1 MYADFVVSFVHRVFR
16 DSIRRYLNALTFGAL
31 MTAYLVWRGMRLETV
46 GVWRGVSSAV
56 GLLGTFAY
64 SLSMQRFSVETT
76 GMWSITVQFMF
87 LSVSYVSLFVGDYNT
102 SLSMLIG
109 GVCAS
114 RVGLWVFDIAITQL
128 MQEYIPSDVRG
139 VVGGVQQSLNA
150 FFGLGSF
157 ILGIIIP
164 DPQDFP
170 IYVAAGY
177 GSVGVALVL
186 YTFGIYARRDH
197 LVPSM

>member
-1 MYADFVVSFVHRVFR
+1 
-16 DSIRRYLNALTFGAL
+16 

-56 GLLGTFAY
+56 GLMGTFAY
-64 SLSMQRFSVETT
+64 SFSMKHFSVETT
-76 GMWSITVQFMF
+76 GMWSIAFQFLC
-87 LSVSYVSLFVGDYNT
+87 LSVSYFSLFEGDYLT

-114 RVGLWVFDIAITQL
+114 RVGLWVFDIAVTQL
-128 MQEYIPSDVRG
+128 FQEYIPGDVRG

-150 FFGLGSF
+150 SFGLF
-157 ILGIIIP
+157 AYILGIIIP
-164 DPQDFP
+164 DPRDFP

-177 GSVGVALVL
+177 GSVGVAMLL
-186 YTFGIYARRDH
+186 YAFGIYIKKAQ
-197 LVPSM
+197 LQVVAP

>member
-1 MYADFVVSFVHRVFR
+1 MNADLAVPLIMFLDVH
-16 DSIRRYLNALTFGAL
+16 RYLNALTFGAL

-56 GLLGTFAY
+56 GLMGTFAY
-64 SLSMQRFSVETT
+64 SLSMKHCSVETT
-76 GMWSITVQFMF
+76 GMWSIMVQFLF
-87 LSVSYVSLFVGDYNT
+87 LSISYVSLFVGDYNT

-114 RVGLWVFDIAITQL
+114 RVGLWVFDIAVTQL

-177 GSVGVALVL
+177 GSVGIAMLL
-186 YTFGIYARRDH
+186 YTFGIYARRDQ
-197 LVPSM
+197 LMVPP

>member
-1 MYADFVVSFVHRVFR
+1 
-16 DSIRRYLNALTFGAL
+16 

-64 SLSMQRFSVETT
+64 SLSMKHLSVTTT
-76 GMWSITVQFMF
+76 GMWSVTAQFLC
-87 LSVSYVSLFVGDYNT
+87 LSMSYCSLFIKDYTT

-114 RVGLWVFDIAITQL
+114 RVGLWVFDITITQL
-128 MQEYIPSDVRG
+128 MQECVDSDVRG
-139 VVGGVQQSLNA
+139 VVGGVQQSMNA
-150 FFGLGSF
+150 FFGIFSF

-164 DPQDFP
+164 DPRDFP

-177 GSVGVALVL
+177 GSVGIAMLL
-186 YTFGIYARRDH
+186 YTFGIFKRRDKL
-197 LVPSM
+197 LVS

>member
-1 MYADFVVSFVHRVFR
+1 M
-16 DSIRRYLNALTFGAL
+16 LT
-31 MTAYLVWRGMRLETV
+31 
-46 GVWRGVSSAV
+46 
-56 GLLGTFAY
+56 
-64 SLSMQRFSVETT
+64 
-76 GMWSITVQFMF
+76 
-87 LSVSYVSLFVGDYNT
+87 
-102 SLSMLIG
+102 G

-150 FFGLGSF
+150 FLGLFSF

-164 DPQDFP
+164 DPRDFP

-177 GSVGVALVL
+177 GSVGLAMLS
-186 YTFGIYARRDH
+186 YTFGIYTRKDQL
-197 LVPSM
+197 LVP